1 MPRKRGAGQ
10 HRKKR
15 RSNRRYLVLAIVL
28 VTVFGGLISFRLM
41 DMEQQN
47 AQYAAR
53 QQELQDKIEEENSEH
68 RNSMSMRNIQRQKE
82 FAEKV
87 AREKFGLIYDDEL
100 KFKAE

>member
-53 QQELQDKIEEENSEH
+53 QQELQDKIEEEN
-68 RNSMSMRNIQRQKE
+68 QRTQELNEYEEYTKTKE

>member
-1 MPRKRGAGQ
+1 MP
-10 HRKKR
+10 KKR
-15 RSNRRYLVLAIVL
+15 KSNRRYLVLAIVL

-41 DMEQQN
+41 DMEKQN

-53 QQELQDKIEEENSEH
+53 QQELQDKIEEEN
-68 RNSMSMRNIQRQKE
+68 QRTQELNEYEEYTKTKE